1 MKEKET
7 RNLVKHHK
15 ICIKG
20 NGGVSRSQGVL
31 FEMALGEGRERRE
44 EVSEL

>member
-7 RNLVKHHK
+7 RNLVKHNK
-15 ICIKG
+15 ICIKS
-20 NGGVSRSQGVL
+20 NKGVSRSQCVL
-31 FEMALGEGRERRE
+31 FEMALGEARERRE